1 MIEQQMQQRL
11 SENWQAVQQKVREV
25 AINSGRAEDSVQIIG
40 VSKYVDAET
49 TLALVK
55 AGCRQL
61 GESRPQLMW
70 QKTEELTFDQPV
82 IWHMIGHLQRNKVRR
97 LLRSKP
103 MIHSVDSQ
111 RILAAIAEHAS
122 NQGLIVDVL
131 LEVNVSAD
139 EAKTGFL
146 PESLE
151 AVLDSLP
158 ATGVRVKGLMA
169 MAGWGTSSDAARTH
183 FDKTRELRDRLSQ
196 SSGQALPELSM
207 GMSGDFPEA
216 IRAGATMVRIGSIL
230 FEGLIDQR

>member
-103 MIHSVDSQ
+103 MIHSV
-111 RILAAIAEHAS
+111 EHAS

-158 ATGVRVKGLMA
+158 AAGVRVKGLMA

>member
-1 MIEQQMQQRL
+1 MIEQQKQQRL

-82 IWHMIGHLQRNKVRR
+82 TWHMIGHLQRNKVRR

-103 MIHSVDSQ
+103 LIHSVDSQ

-122 NQGLIVDVL
+122 TQGLIVDVL

-139 EAKTGFL
+139 EGKTGFL

-158 ATGVRVKGLMA
+158 AAGVRVKGLMA
-169 MAGWGTSSDAARTH
+169 MAGWGTSRDAARTH